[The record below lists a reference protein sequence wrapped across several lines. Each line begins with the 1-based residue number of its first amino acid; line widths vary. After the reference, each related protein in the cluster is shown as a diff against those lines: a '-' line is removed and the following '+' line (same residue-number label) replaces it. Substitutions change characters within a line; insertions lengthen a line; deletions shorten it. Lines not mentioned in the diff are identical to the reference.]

1 LFLNKVS
8 RIGIALTGLK
18 TNKESYLYSQE
29 VAFYDKR
36 GMEKAEIVML
46 NKESLSI
53 GNFVSRLGGKGRVVH
68 VEVRDIDLEEK
79 RVEKERYA
87 VLISDAI
94 IDIRNISISDI
105 REYYE
110 LTDKINNISEN
121 YGFKII
127 HGEIEYRSLGW
138 DLYSDRPKP
147 FYFFLKAGS
156 LIKIN
161 YKKQNEKE
169 NK

>member
-1 LFLNKVS
+1 
-8 RIGIALTGLK
+8 
-18 TNKESYLYSQE
+18 
-29 VAFYDKR
+29 
-36 GMEKAEIVML
+36 
-46 NKESLSI
+46 
-53 GNFVSRLGGKGRVVH
+53 

-87 VLISDAI
+87 VLVSDAI
-94 IDIRNISISDI
+94 IDIGSIPTSDI
-105 REYYE
+105 KEYYE
-110 LTDKINNISEN
+110 LVDKINNIISKN
-121 YGFKII
+121 YGFKIV

-169 NK
+169 NKQQNVCNLIKIDSKKFGGPKEWKYLYVGKVGELKEIGAGTFVLLNLDNDNR